1 MTSKIVV
8 NNIEADAG
16 ISTVTF
22 NNEVTA
28 PTFNGNIVGTAATF
42 SGNVDIAGALTYE
55 DVTNVDSV
63 GVVTA
68 RSGIHVTGGS
78 VGIGQTNPQGDLHI
92 GNING
97 SKNLIMHSANQG
109 NARIRF
115 REGGSIASGFNEYSI
130 GMVGL
135 NNALTVEGQGAG
147 EIIRIMGDTGLVGI
161 GTDAPANK
169 LSISDPGYT
178 GIELQSDRTTATDN
192 IGGLHFRT
200 LSTNVAYIQSLV
212 DGTVRIRN
220 TSSLTERF
228 RITSDGK
235 IGVNNNA
242 PLYAM
247 HFKNA
252 MSSSPSFVHMEVTG
266 SNAVGGG
273 GGIAF
278 DTSASNALSNNGLY
292 LATISGVRNSADD
305 GSNDLVFKTSKSG
318 VAGDDGN
325 THSPKERLR
334 ITSDGKVGVGAENPQ
349 ATLQIGAGFD
359 SGNPQRHG
367 TLLISADN
375 SLHNYIRFTNG
386 GGTESHYPAGIWY
399 QPAGRMELR
408 AASSASAS
416 NEAQLVLAS
425 NGVVGI
431 NTTTGFDTSVGL
443 AVRNGASGSDHTML
457 DIIAN
462 TNETSRLVFS
472 DDSDH
477 NQGRIQ
483 YNHNG
488 NSLAFYTNGNN
499 ERLRIGSSGR
509 VCISPTAHFGSEST
523 NMALSIV
530 NNGGTGGYPA
540 IHLGS
545 VSTGGNTNGAN
556 GMSLV
561 ATDANWN
568 LQTSSGGVH
577 GLGILTGN
585 SSNSANV
592 AMYIRSD
599 KKTITGPSAYA
610 ELDTATSSGTAFCVA
625 GGGLSVGPLGNGGD
639 TVQGGRYVLG
649 WYMYRYNGANT
660 YAHLTTSLY
669 GGSGSNTE
677 YIMGGFH
684 IHGLKYSSSGISE
697 EIIYFHNWSGSLAG
711 YTRNHY
717 GNWDPN
723 NYVYV
728 GTGGYVTLRLSNGQ
742 YYGYIIDLIQ
752 HAWYANRD
760 ITVTNVTYSN
770 SGTI

>member
-334 ITSDGKVGVGAENPQ
+334 ITSDGSVGIGTNDPSLTGTTIGMHIAGGNAALKLQNTNNGDWAFIEYADESNTTRYVQGYRDSSGVYSIRPGTSLNATPGITLDSNGNVGIHETNPARQ
-349 ATLQIGAGFD
+349 L
-359 SGNPQRHG
+359 SVYH
-367 TLLISADN
+367 
-375 SLHNYIRFTNG
+375 
-386 GGTESHYPAGIWY
+386 
-399 QPAGRMELR
+399 
-408 AASSASAS
+408 AS
-416 NEAQLVLAS
+416 NSGVEIKS
-425 NGVVGI
+425 NTDGQSSVFFTDTADGNIGMVGYTHNNDEMFFRVNDQTRLTINSSGYVGI
-431 NTTTGFDTSVGL
+431 NATSPSDRLHVKGAILQQGYSDGAVVRSSVMVASFGAGTHNIFTCTATGVD
-443 AVRNGASGSDHTML
+443 
-457 DIIAN
+457 
-462 TNETSRLVFS
+462 
-472 DDSDH
+472 
-477 NQGRIQ
+477 
-483 YNHNG
+483 
-488 NSLAFYTNGNN
+488 NSA
-499 ERLRIGSSGR
+499 
-509 VCISPTAHFGSEST
+509 
-523 NMALSIV
+523 
-530 NNGGTGGYPA
+530 
-540 IHLGS
+540 
-545 VSTGGNTNGAN
+545 
-556 GMSLV
+556 V
-561 ATDANWN
+561 ATMEYVS
-568 LQTSSGGVH
+568 LF
-577 GLGILTGN
+577 
-585 SSNSANV
+585 
-592 AMYIRSD
+592 
-599 KKTITGPSAYA
+599 AY
-610 ELDTATSSGTAFCVA
+610 
-625 GGGLSVGPLGNGGD
+625 
-639 TVQGGRYVLG
+639 
-649 WYMYRYNGANT
+649 
-660 YAHLTTSLY
+660 
-669 GGSGSNTE
+669 SGSNHYAGIKLASTRRSGNNTSWTN
-677 YIMGGFH
+677 IPNVNAAGSGNDSSIQPNLFFQNGVLMVTIPGSVQVTATVRITTRSFT
-684 IHGLKYSSSGISE
+684 LVRNYS
-697 EIIYFHNWSGSLAG
+697 AG
-711 YTRNHY
+711 
-717 GNWDPN
+717 
-723 NYVYV
+723 
-728 GTGGYVTLRLSNGQ
+728 
-742 YYGYIIDLIQ
+742 
-752 HAWYANRD
+752 
-760 ITVTNVTYSN
+760 
-770 SGTI
+770 